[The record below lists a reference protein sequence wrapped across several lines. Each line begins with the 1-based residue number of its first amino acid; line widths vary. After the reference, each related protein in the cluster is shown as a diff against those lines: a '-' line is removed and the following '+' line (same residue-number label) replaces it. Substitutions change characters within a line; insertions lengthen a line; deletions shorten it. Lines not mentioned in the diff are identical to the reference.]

1 MDSKLCDAQ
10 AGFESL
16 LTALPPAL
24 AGANLIY
31 GSGMVDSGMA
41 LDYGKLLMD
50 DEINRSIKRV
60 VNGIPV
66 NEETLSVGLIEEIGH
81 KGNYL
86 THPSTFKHCAD
97 AMNPKLMNR
106 ENYERWSKKGGTSL
120 HQRALER
127 ARQIMETHKPAPL
140 GEQALKEIQEIIR
153 ETEKELRVGS
163 KGC

>member
-16 LTALPPAL
+16 LTALPAAL

-50 DEINRSIKRV
+50 DEINRAIAYV
-60 VNGIPV
+60 VKGFEV
-66 NEETLSVGLIEEIGH
+66 NEETLSVKLIEEVGS

-86 THPSTFKHCAD
+86 THPSTFTHCKD
-97 AMNPKLMNR
+97 FMSPKLMNR
-106 ENYERWSKKGGTSL
+106 ETYESWTFKGETSL
-120 HQRALER
+120 HERALEK
-127 ARQIMETHKPAPL
+127 ARSVVENHRPEPISS
-140 GEQALKEIQEIIR
+140 QAQKEIDEIIR
-153 ETEKELRVGS
+153 ETEKELGVTN
-163 KGC
+163 